1 MGDNAQSRGGEAAH
15 SGTDDD
21 SVTRP
26 PAAAR
31 EPKRRRMTGVPLR
44 ILVVDDN
51 VDSAQSMALLLQLE
65 GHQVECA
72 HDGAQ
77 ALERAQASKPQVV
90 LLDLELPQMNGYD
103 VARTLRRSD
112 GGDQLLLI
120 AISGFGRD
128 RDRAA
133 AMEAGFDCHLTK
145 PADPDEVIRLVT
157 QPRPAC

>member
-1 MGDNAQSRGGEAAH
+1 MSDATSY
-15 SGTDDD
+15 
-21 SVTRP
+21 
-26 PAAAR
+26 
-31 EPKRRRMTGVPLR
+31 R

-77 ALERAQASKPQVV
+77 ALERATAIAPQVV
-90 LLDLELPQMNGYD
+90 LLDLELPQVNGYE
-103 VARTLRRSD
+103 VARTLRGRD
-112 GGDQLLLI
+112 GGQALLLI

-133 AMEAGFDCHLTK
+133 ALEAGFDFHLTK
-145 PADPDEVIRLVT
+145 PADPDEVIRLVG
-157 QPRPAC
+157 QRR